1 MLDSAPSGGID
12 PISVTV
18 WGQLVEVL
26 NAGSNTVSGLWL
38 GEGGLHPLAMADA
51 TATLSAGASSPEQVS
66 FTPDGSRLVVTE
78 KGSSTI
84 DTFTVAAGGQLGA
97 AVTTPATGAAPYGF
111 GFDAAGNLV
120 VSDAAGGP
128 AGTSAVTTYRIEH
141 DGMLAA
147 ISDVADGQDAACW
160 LIVNAAGNRAYAANA
175 ASGTISS
182 YGVGAFGHLT
192 LRASVAATTG
202 GHPVDF
208 AISGSTL
215 YDLVSPQ
222 GEIAAAPIHP
232 DGDLGAATLPVTGL
246 PASATGLVA
255 VSS

>member
-1 MLDSAPSGGID
+1 M
-12 PISVTV
+12 
-18 WGQLVEVL
+18 
-26 NAGSNTVSGLWL
+26 
-38 GEGGLHPLAMADA
+38 
-51 TATLSAGASSPEQVS
+51 
-66 FTPDGSRLVVTE
+66 VTE

-84 DTFTVAAGGQLGA
+84 DTFTAATDGRLGT

-111 GFDAAGNLV
+111 DFDAAGDLV

-128 AGTSAVTTYRIEH
+128 GGTSAVTTYRIEG
-141 DGMLAA
+141 DGMLAP

-160 LIVNAAGNRAYAANA
+160 LIVNAAGNRAYTANA

-182 YGVGAFGHLT
+182 YDVGAFGHLT

-202 GHPVDF
+202 GHPVDL

-222 GEIAAAPIHP
+222 GEIATAPIYP
-232 DGDLGAATLPVTGL
+232 GGDLGTATLPVTDL

-255 VSS
+255 VTP